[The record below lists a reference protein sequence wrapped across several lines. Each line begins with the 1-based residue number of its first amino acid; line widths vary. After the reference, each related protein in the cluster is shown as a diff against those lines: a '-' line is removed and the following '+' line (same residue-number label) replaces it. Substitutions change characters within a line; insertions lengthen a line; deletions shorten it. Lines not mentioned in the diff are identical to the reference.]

1 MPAFLV
7 PLAIGAAKA
16 GISYAQKRKAA
27 KESEKFAGEI
37 RGEQE
42 AAAKRAEQETQGY
55 GLGANMRKYAQ
66 FGMMDQAQAQRDI
79 AQEQQAGTMGAL
91 QKGGAKALLGGLG
104 AANKAAFQQRAAI
117 EAAETQRQQ
126 GVLRD
131 IAGEEQAIARE
142 KFGASREDLL
152 NARNLAMQARMGQF
166 SAQQAK
172 RDAAFELGQD
182 AVGLAGN
189 VAGAAGQAGGF
200 GNLGQLNLG
209 ESMSAFGMARKGAQI
224 RETPGAFSH
233 KKNPIDIMRR
243 GAKIGEMTGGETI
256 MNPEQTKKVERLSA
270 KGDSPL
276 HKYLRGLFKEFNRK
290 QMG

>member
-42 AAAKRAEQETQGY
+42 AAAKKAEQETQGY

-131 IAGEEQAIARE
+131 VAGEEQAIARE

-152 NARNLAMQARMGQF
+152 NARNMAMQARMGQF

-182 AVGLAGN
+182 AVGLASN
-189 VAGAAGQAGGF
+189 VAGAGGF
-200 GNLGQLNLG
+200 GTDVK
-209 ESMSAFGMARKGAQI
+209 SAMGDFGMARKGAQI